1 MFKKLDFYTVA
12 APVALVVGFC
22 WVYVTMVFLN
32 IPGWPAMVGM
42 AGYYAVGG
50 LACHERHDNGSKS
63 IKGLLLG
70 AVVSWIAVAV
80 WTISFKG
87 NPVAMGL
94 VMGIVVVILVLAT
107 KWRFLGDYHF
117 IAMPQAFLGATIY
130 FGLFNTFMIAKGAPP
145 GLLFGSLQPLAIMGP
160 AQPHVAVVLAVLSA
174 VVGVLLGLVHQNV
187 SLYLAG
193 AKSSQDGS

>member
-1 MFKKLDFYTVA
+1 MFKKLDFYSAA
-12 APVALVVGFC
+12 APVALIVGFC
-22 WVYVTMVFLN
+22 WIYATMVFLKM
-32 IPGWPAMVGM
+32 PGWPAMVGM

-70 AVVSWIAVAV
+70 AVVSWVAV
-80 WTISFKG
+80 SIWTINFKG
-87 NPVAMGL
+87 SPVAMGL
-94 VMGIVVVILVLAT
+94 VMGIIVVILVLST
-107 KWRFLGDYHF
+107 KWRFLGDYQF

-130 FGLFNTFMIAKGAPP
+130 FGLFNTFVVAKGAPP
-145 GLLFGSLQPLAIMGP
+145 QLLFGWLQPLALTGA
-160 AQPHVAVVLAVLSA
+160 AQPHIAGVLAVLSA

-193 AKSSQDGS
+193 ARSSHK

>member
-12 APVALVVGFC
+12 APVALIVGFC
-22 WVYVTMVFLN
+22 WVYVAMVFLKV
-32 IPGWPAMVGM
+32 PGWPAMVGM

-50 LACHERHDNGSKS
+50 LACHERHGNGSKS

-70 AVVSWIAVAV
+70 AIVSWIAVSV

-87 NPVAMGL
+87 NPVAMAL
-94 VMGIVVVILVLAT
+94 AMGVIVVILVLAT

-117 IAMPQAFLGATIY
+117 IAMPQAFLGVTIY
-130 FGLFNTFMIAKGAPP
+130 FGLFNTFMMAKGAPT
-145 GLLFGSLQPLAIMGP
+145 GLLFGSLQPIALMGP
-160 AQPHVAVVLAVLSA
+160 AQPHVAGVLAILSA

-187 SLYLAG
+187 SLYFAG
-193 AKSSQDGS
+193 AKPSYDG

>member
-1 MFKKLDFYTVA
+1 MFKKLDFYSAA
-12 APVALVVGFC
+12 APVALAVGFC
-22 WVYVTMVFLN
+22 WVYVAMVYLK

-50 LACHERHDNGSKS
+50 LACHERRENGSKS

-70 AVVSWIAVAV
+70 AIVSWIAVSV
-80 WTISFKG
+80 WTMSFKG
-87 NPVAMGL
+87 NPVAMAL
-94 VMGIVVVILVLAT
+94 AMGIIVVILVLAT
-107 KWRFLGDYHF
+107 KWRFLGGYQF

-130 FGLFNTFMIAKGAPP
+130 FGLFNSFMMAKGAPP

-160 AQPHVAVVLAVLSA
+160 AQPHVAGVLAVLSA
-174 VVGVLLGLVHQNV
+174 VVGVLLGLLHQNV

-193 AKSSQDGS
+193 AKFSRDGS

>member
-12 APVALVVGFC
+12 APVAMVVGFC
-22 WVYVTMVFLN
+22 WVYVAMVFLKV
-32 IPGWPAMVGM
+32 PGWPAMVGM

-50 LACHERHDNGSKS
+50 LACHERHHNGSKS

-70 AVVSWIAVAV
+70 AIVSWIAVSI
-80 WTISFKG
+80 WTVSFKG
-87 NPVAMGL
+87 NAVAMAL
-94 VMGIVVVILVLAT
+94 AMGAIVVVLVLAT

-130 FGLFNTFMIAKGAPP
+130 FGLFNTFMIAKGAPS
-145 GLLFGSLQPLAIMGP
+145 GLLFGSLQPMALMGP
-160 AQPHVAVVLAVLSA
+160 AQPHVAGVLAVLSA
-174 VVGVLLGLVHQNV
+174 GVGVLLGLVHQNV

-193 AKSSQDGS
+193 AKPSYDG